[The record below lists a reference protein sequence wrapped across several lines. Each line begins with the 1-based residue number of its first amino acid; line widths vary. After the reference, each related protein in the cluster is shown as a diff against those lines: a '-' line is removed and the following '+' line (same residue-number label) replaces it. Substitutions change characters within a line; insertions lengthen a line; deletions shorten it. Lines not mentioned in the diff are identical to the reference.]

1 MRVKD
6 RDGKHTNRALSHRR
20 GRYSLAALLLGI
32 AACSARPEPT
42 SSQADPLTAA
52 AAPLIGIQSGLCLDV
67 KHNSTAPGTPLQIY
81 TCNGG
86 PNQGFTFTAALELR
100 SFDGTQCV
108 QPQSG
113 SANPLPAVIEPCNGQ
128 ANQQWT
134 FNANG
139 SVSSKASGLCLDV
152 FQQRTAIQTPVNL
165 WSCNGQTNQS
175 WSFFTPQMPVSV
187 VTNRYDNL
195 RSGSNTHEYVLNAAN
210 VGGGNFGQLFSYA
223 VDAYLYAQPLYLS
236 SLTLPNGSVHDVVF
250 AATMNNSVYAFD
262 ATGSTTTPLWSRNLG
277 PSGPTNV
284 FDCTDTVG
292 EVGITSTP
300 VIDPTAGTL
309 YVVTKGVES
318 GSWVQR
324 LHVLDVT
331 TGQERPGSPIV
342 ITASASGS
350 GAGSVNGKVTFDPQ
364 ANLNRSGLLLDNGTL
379 YMAFASHCDE
389 GAYHGWIL
397 AYTYANDTLAQSR
410 SYVISPNG
418 AAGGIWQGGVG
429 LSADAAGLYFAAGNG
444 STNPSST
451 PLDLSESVV
460 RLSLTDFSVQDYWIP
475 KAYASLNS
483 ADADMSTGAIPM
495 PHNLLISGSKNG
507 QLYVLDRTNFG
518 KYNASGDQILQ
529 TLTTPG
535 KVAGQDGHVHGGP
548 IYYQIPA
555 GAEQIYVWPE
565 QGALLGY
572 QLDGA
577 THLLDTPETQSD
589 IYSPGHPGGILTL
602 SSNGTAGSGVLW
614 ASIPQQDAWHQTE
627 PGTLYA
633 VDASNITKVL
643 WSSEQNATRDA
654 VGNFAKFTPPVVANG
669 RVYLATFSNV
679 LRVYGLLN

>member
-1 MRVKD
+1 MRLKD
-6 RDGKHTNRALSHRR
+6 SHRTDINQEPAHR
-20 GRYSLAALLLGI
+20 SRYALASLLLGI
-32 AACSARPEPT
+32 FACSARSEPA
-42 SSQADPLTAA
+42 SSQSDPLTSA

-67 KHNSTAPGTPLQIY
+67 KHASTAPGTPLQIY
-81 TCNGG
+81 PCNGG
-86 PNQGFTFTAALELR
+86 ANQGFTFTAASELR
-100 SFDGTQCV
+100 SFNGTQCV

-128 ANQQWT
+128 ASQRWT
-134 FNANG
+134 LNADG
-139 SVSSKASGLCLDV
+139 SISSQASGLCLDV
-152 FQQRTAIQTPVNL
+152 FQQETATHTAVNL
-165 WSCNGQTNQS
+165 WSCNGQMNQS
-175 WSFFTPQMPVSV
+175 WSFFTPQVPVSV
-187 VTNRYDNL
+187 LTNRYDNL
-195 RSGSNTHEYVLNAAN
+195 RSGHNAHEYLLNAAN
-210 VGGGNFGQLFSYA
+210 VGGGNFGLLYSFA
-223 VDAYLYAQPLYLS
+223 VDGYLYAQPLYLS
-236 SLTLPNGSVHDVVF
+236 GLTLADGSTHDVVF
-250 AATMNNSVYAFD
+250 AATMHNSVYAFD
-262 ATGSTTTPLWSRNLG
+262 AKGSTTAPLWSTNLG

-309 YVVTKGVES
+309 YVLAKGVEN

-331 TGQERPGSPIV
+331 TGKERPGSPLV

-350 GAGSVNGKVTFDPQ
+350 GAGSVSGQVSFNPQ
-364 ANLNRSGLLLDNGTL
+364 ANLNRSGLLLDNGIL

-397 AYTYANDTLAQSR
+397 AYTYANNTLAQKMK
-410 SYVISPNG
+410 YVISPNG
-418 AAGGIWQGGVG
+418 SQGGIWQGGVG
-429 LSADAAGLYFAAGNG
+429 LSADADGLYFAAGNG

-460 RLSLTDFSVQDYWIP
+460 RLSLTDLSVQDYWIP
-475 KAYASLNS
+475 QAFNYLNS
-483 ADADMSTGAIPM
+483 VDADMSTGAIVV
-495 PHNLLISGSKNG
+495 PHNRVISGSKNG
-507 QLYVLDRTNFG
+507 QMYVLDRTNLG
-518 KYNASGDQILQ
+518 KYDVNGDQILQ

-535 KVAGQDGHVHGGP
+535 KVAGQSGHLHGGP
-548 IYYQIPA
+548 IYYQVPA
-555 GAEQIYVWPE
+555 GAEEIYAWPE
-565 QGALLGY
+565 QGGLLGY
-572 QLDGA
+572 QINPG
-577 THLLDTPETQSD
+577 TFLLDTPETQSN

-643 WSSEQNATRDA
+643 WSSQQNAARDA
-654 VGNFAKFTPPVVANG
+654 VGNFAKFTPPLVANG